1 MAEKE
6 KVKLEDM
13 TASSK
18 KFTFGDK
25 EYELSPITLDDLSAL
40 KEHIRGKRIQLIQKY
55 VVDVNERIATMAKV
69 TGIEVN
75 ELAELDDFDNL
86 KYILWR
92 SLVAKQPTI
101 KLADVEKIL
110 LDGDLTEISA
120 VIVQMIKVPKNP
132 TRAVAKKK

>member
-1 MAEKE
+1 MADKE

>member
-1 MAEKE
+1 MADNE

>member
-101 KLADVEKIL
+101 KLTDVEKIL

>member
-1 MAEKE
+1 MADNE

-101 KLADVEKIL
+101 RLTDVEKIL

-132 TRAVAKKK
+132 TKAVARKK

>member
-1 MAEKE
+1 MTEKE

-101 KLADVEKIL
+101 KFTDVEKIL